1 MENKEIIRSLYA
13 NVFNGGKTELLE
25 QIVSPD
31 YENSKGMKGI
41 EAFRKTVT
49 ELSTAFPDAQW
60 TLTAMVA
67 EGNQVFIRHKLI
79 ATHKGVFQDIAPTNK
94 PFTSLGMVL
103 YEFKDGKIIHS
114 DVLTDRLGFLQQLEV
129 IPQPQ

>member
-1 MENKEIIRSLYA
+1 MENKEIIRNLYD
-13 NVFNGGKTELLE
+13 NVFNTGRIELLE
-25 QIVSPD
+25 KIISPD

-41 EAFRKTVT
+41 DAFRKTIN
-49 ELSTAFPDAQW
+49 ELSTAFPDAKW

-67 EGNQVFIRHKLI
+67 EGDQVFIRHKLS
-79 ATHKGVFQDIAPTNK
+79 ATHTGVFQNIAPTNK
-94 PFTSLGMVL
+94 PFTSIGMVL